1 MQHETTIN
9 ELPKMQGLFTA
20 VDHITVLETDP
31 NTGRSE
37 EVTLPPSLIR
47 RKERRDGTTEWILTP
62 PGIAERVHVAD
73 GATVTVY
80 MKDVDT
86 GRFTVHIPQ
95 PQAAAPAPWPHQ
107 QPQPVAPAPQPAAPQ
122 PAAPQRRA
130 APWSQQ
136 QSHG

>member
-1 MQHETTIN
+1 MQYETTIN

-37 EVTLPPSLIR
+37 EVSLPPPLIR
-47 RKERRDGTTEWILTP
+47 CKERRDGTTEWILTP
-62 PGIAERVHVAD
+62 PGIPERIHVAD
-73 GATVTVY
+73 QAAVTVY

-86 GRFTVHIPQ
+86 GRFTGHIPQ
-95 PQAAAPAPWPHQ
+95 PQPQPQAVAPAPWPQ
-107 QPQPVAPAPQPAAPQ
+107 QPHQAAHPAPPAT
-122 PAAPQRRA
+122 PQRRA

-136 QSHG
+136 TPG

>member
-31 NTGRSE
+31 NTGTSE

-86 GRFTVHIPQ
+86 GRFTGHVPQPQPQ
-95 PQAAAPAPWPHQ
+95 PQAVAPAPWPHQ

-122 PAAPQRRA
+122 RRA

-136 QSHG
+136 SHG